1 MAQTWSEYGFGNL
14 GFSRGDERDLVTEY
28 EWVNGS

>member
-14 GFSRGDERDLVTEY
+14 GFSKGDERYSMKED
-28 EWVNGS
+28 EWVDGL

>member
-14 GFSRGDERDLVTEY
+14 VFSKGDERDLVKEDD
-28 EWVNGS
+28 WVDGL